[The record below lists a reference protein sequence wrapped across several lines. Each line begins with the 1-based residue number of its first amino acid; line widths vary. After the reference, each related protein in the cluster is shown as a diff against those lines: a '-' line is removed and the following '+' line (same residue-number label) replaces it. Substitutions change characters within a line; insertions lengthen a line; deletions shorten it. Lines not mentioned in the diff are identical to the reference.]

1 MQIRCAAYAL
11 MQMLALSAYEH
22 FPLMDI
28 APWRRGAPIP
38 AQLLAAW
45 MRIKFTGVRA
55 REAYQ
60 PKSRNSILPEP
71 TPGRRLR
78 C

>member
-28 APWRRGAPIP
+28 APIP